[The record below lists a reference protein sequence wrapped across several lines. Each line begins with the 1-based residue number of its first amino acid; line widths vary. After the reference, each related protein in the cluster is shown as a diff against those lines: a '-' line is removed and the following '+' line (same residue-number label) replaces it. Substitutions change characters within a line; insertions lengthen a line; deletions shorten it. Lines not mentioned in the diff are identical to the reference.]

1 MGEIGREIKRVRV
14 VPLPEPAEAPEI
26 EPAAPER
33 EPEQVPA

>member
-1 MGEIGREIKRVRV
+1 MGDVGE
-14 VPLPEPAEAPEI
+14 PLRRIVIEPFPETEPVH